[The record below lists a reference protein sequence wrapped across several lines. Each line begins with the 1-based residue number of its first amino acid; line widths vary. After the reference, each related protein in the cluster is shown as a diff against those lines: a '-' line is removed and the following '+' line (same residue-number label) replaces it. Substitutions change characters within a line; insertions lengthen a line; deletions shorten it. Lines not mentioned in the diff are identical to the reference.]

1 MLISEPGEILDIAEI
16 AATPALIQGCVKG
29 IEKEGKAEFKVF
41 GKKHSLTLDKPTTK
55 PTASRPPESSHT
67 SAKTS
72 SDSDSCPQQPKFMKR
87 AGDRPC
93 RKKRVITTTN
103 IVDGFSARPS
113 IANCNGFGKAKQAC
127 LHYSSVIN
135 AHAGFGTITCPF
147 TRPAITSRPATKEYD
162 VDRPRAIGW
171 TAKIPYECQRDEYP
185 PALCLQINDGY
196 TDLDG
201 HNPARVNTDV
211 QYIRLIQ
218 GTDNG
223 SGGQIWSCPKGA
235 QHHDV
240 EGASHEEIKGGI
252 KTIWQSVSAV
262 YTRKLIEVVPNVP
275 AAVDAGLG
283 DNECQPERPNI
294 DDRGYALLNRD
305 PWFIANPMAAA
316 LTPQYKKTPTGF
328 NKRDFLDPNEIAIS
342 NGNSSRYLTDE
353 ELKRDFGI
361 INCAGKDCIEELA
374 ELGIESIIVDYKTP
388 PSSPATAVATSTTLS
403 AVATEDIQ
411 SSGGPGSATSS
422 FFPTPTQ
429 K

>member
-16 AATPALIQGCVKG
+16 AATPALIQECVKG
-29 IEKEGKAEFKVF
+29 VEKEGKAEFKVF
-41 GKKHSLTLDKPTTK
+41 GKEHSLTMDKPTTK
-55 PTASRPPESSHT
+55 PTASRPPESSHM

-93 RKKRVITTTN
+93 RKKRVVTTTN
-103 IVDGFSARPS
+103 IVDGYSARPS
-113 IANCNGFGKAKQAC
+113 VARCDGFGNAKQAC

-135 AHAGFGTITCPF
+135 ANPGFGTITCPY
-147 TRPAITSRPATKEYD
+147 TRPPITSRPAVDEYED
-162 VDRPRAIGW
+162 DRPRDVGW
-171 TAKIPYECQRDEYP
+171 TAKIPDDCQRDEYP
-185 PALCLQINDGY
+185 PALCLQTNDGY
-196 TDLDG
+196 KMLDG

-211 QYIRLIQ
+211 QYIRLIV
-218 GTDNG
+218 GSDNG
-223 SGGQIWSCPKGA
+223 AAGQIWKCPKGA
-235 QHHDV
+235 EHHDV
-240 EGASHEEIKGGI
+240 EGESHEEIKGGI

-283 DNECQPERPNI
+283 DNKCQPKRPNI

-305 PWFIANPMAAA
+305 PWFLANPMAAA
-316 LTPQYKKTPTGF
+316 LTPQYLKAPTGF
-328 NKRDFLDPNEIAIS
+328 NKRDLLDPNEIAIS
-342 NGNSSRYLTDE
+342 DGNSSRYLTDE
-353 ELKRDFGI
+353 ELQRDFGI
-361 INCAGKDCIEELA
+361 IKCSGKDCTEELA

-403 AVATEDIQ
+403 AVATEDAQ
-411 SSGGPGSATSS
+411 SSAGPGSATSS
-422 FFPTPTQ
+422 FFPRPTQ